1 MAGMNRRDLV
11 LIASRII
18 ALYLLIPTLLQL
30 LLMPFDLLLMHRMLG
45 GSSWGAQMARA
56 YNHALPGELFTDA
69 VKLILAWLFWK
80 CGPMIERLFSE

>member
-1 MAGMNRRDLV
+1 
-11 LIASRII
+11 
-18 ALYLLIPTLLQL
+18 
-30 LLMPFDLLLMHRMLG
+30 
-45 GSSWGAQMARA
+45 MARA